1 MAPVLHDSRHAIRA
15 MDVGESPSIDV
26 FALIREEEGWTIVLP
41 DPAGDWARISLT
53 VHSDLAAVGLTAAI
67 SGALA
72 AAGIAANVVAGFHHD
87 HILVPWERR
96 QEALDILYSLGDD
109 A

>member
-15 MDVGESPSIDV
+15 MGVAESPSADV
-26 FALIREEEGWTIVLP
+26 FALIREQEGWTIILP
-41 DPAGDWARISLT
+41 DPLGDWARISLA
-53 VHSDLAAVGLTAAI
+53 VHSDLTAVGLTAAI

-87 HILVPWERR
+87 HILVLWERR
-96 QEALDILYSLGDD
+96 QEALDIINSLGDE

>member
-1 MAPVLHDSRHAIRA
+1 MAPVLHEDRHDIRS
-15 MDVGESPSIDV
+15 MDVDESPSADV
-26 FALIREEEGWTIVLP
+26 FALIREAEGWTSILP
-41 DPAGDWARISLT
+41 ASAGEWARISLT

-72 AAGIAANVVAGFHHD
+72 AAGIAANVVAGFRHD

-96 QEALDILYSLGDD
+96 QEALHILNSLGDE

>member
-1 MAPVLHDSRHAIRA
+1 MAPVLDDARHAIRA
-15 MDVGESPSIDV
+15 MAAGESPSSEV
-26 FALIREEEGWTIVLP
+26 FALICEAEGWTIILP
-41 DPAGDWARISLT
+41 DPEGDWARISLS

-72 AAGIAANVVAGFHHD
+72 AAGIAANVVAGLNHD
-87 HILVPWERR
+87 HILVPWARR
-96 QEALDILYSLGDD
+96 QEALDILGSLGDD

>member
-1 MAPVLHDSRHAIRA
+1 MAPVLDDRRHAIRA
-15 MDVGESPSIDV
+15 MDVAESPSADV
-26 FALIREEEGWTIVLP
+26 FALIREEEGWTIILP
-41 DPAGDWARISLT
+41 DPLGDWARISLA

-87 HILVPWERR
+87 HILVPWARR
-96 QEALDILYSLGDD
+96 QEALDVLNSLGDE

>member
-15 MDVGESPSIDV
+15 MGVHESPSADV

-41 DPAGDWARISLT
+41 DPDGEWARISLS
-53 VHSDLAAVGLTAAI
+53 VHSGLAAVGLTSAI

-72 AAGIAANVVAGFHHD
+72 GAGVAANVVAGLNHD
-87 HILVPWERR
+87 HILVPWARR
-96 QEALDILYSLGDD
+96 QEALDILNSLGDD